1 MNSTAYF
8 KSSAIVALT
17 LCIAMPFLRFFRL
30 MDEDIYKIAFL
41 LSSAAWFIA
50 ATVWSARRGREE
62 TETPPAA
69 GGPDTGCSACGC
81 SDCCP
86 PGGDGAKS

>member
-17 LCIAMPFLRFFRL
+17 LCMAMPFLRFFRL

-41 LSSAAWFIA
+41 LSSAAWFLA
-50 ATVWSARRGREE
+50 ATVWAARRGREKAA
-62 TETPPAA
+62 PPAD
-69 GGPDTGCSACGC
+69 GGPDSGEAACCC
-81 SDCCP
+81 SDCRP
-86 PGGDGAKS
+86 PSASDKKI

>member
-8 KSSAIVALT
+8 KVSSIVALV
-17 LCIAMPFLRFFRL
+17 LCLALPFLRFFRL

-50 ATVWSARRGREE
+50 ATFWAARRGGEKAGP
-62 TETPPAA
+62 PPADDE
-69 GGPDTGCSACGC
+69 PDADESACGC
-81 SDCCP
+81 SGCCP
-86 PGGDGAKS
+86 PGGVAGKS

>member
-8 KSSAIVALT
+8 KYSAIVALT
-17 LCIAMPFLRFFRL
+17 LCLAMPFLRFFGL

-50 ATVWSARRGREE
+50 ATVWSARRTREKAGP
-62 TETPPAA
+62 TPAA
-69 GGPDTGCSACGC
+69 GGPDKDPSV
-81 SDCCP
+81 
-86 PGGDGAKS
+86 